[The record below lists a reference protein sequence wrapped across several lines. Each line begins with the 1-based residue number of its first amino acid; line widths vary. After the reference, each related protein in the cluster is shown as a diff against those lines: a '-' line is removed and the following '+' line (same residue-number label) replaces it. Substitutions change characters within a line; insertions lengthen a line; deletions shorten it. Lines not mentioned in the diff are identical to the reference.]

1 MEYKEI
7 EFCPGITIKESVEE
21 LKERAKDGNT
31 YCGRFN
37 VWTFTSDMS
46 VDDAYMMAMGKTY
59 SQHQKEQEEWRKEY
73 NRREEEHKA
82 KSPELTKEWI
92 EEGHKVL
99 SEDKWQMWDECVP
112 IRLSDLY
119 KGMELGQCLDIIRTV
134 KEKSIA
140 DGIEVMRNQGHSGMS
155 WSLMKSMIKTFC
167 DCGDEFL
174 LQLGD

>member
-1 MEYKEI
+1 MVKNRYKAE
-7 EFCPGITIKESVEE
+7 
-21 LKERAKDGNT
+21 N
-31 YCGRFN
+31 
-37 VWTFTSDMS
+37 
-46 VDDAYMMAMGKTY
+46 
-59 SQHQKEQEEWRKEY
+59 
-73 NRREEEHKA
+73 
-82 KSPELTKEWI
+82 
-92 EEGHKVL
+92 
-99 SEDKWQMWDECVP
+99 
-112 IRLSDLY
+112 SDLY